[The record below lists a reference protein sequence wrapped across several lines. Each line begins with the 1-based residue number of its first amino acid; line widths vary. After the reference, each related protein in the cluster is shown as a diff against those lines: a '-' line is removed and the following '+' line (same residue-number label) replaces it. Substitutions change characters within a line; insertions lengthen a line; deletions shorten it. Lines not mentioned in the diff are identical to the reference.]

1 MKNSILKGSILAYT
15 IFVLTATLVL
25 FILSDQVENFASTE
39 KNEMTELGKM
49 ELPSGTR
56 YKTIEYNE
64 KVSVEE
70 IFDITSK
77 QTKGLKIET
86 INFDSIKVGL
96 TNITVI
102 FKKNGVTSQGL
113 VHLTVT
119 DTEKP
124 RITLEDSTIFIGE
137 EFDPLNQVTAQD
149 NVDGDLSSKIN
160 VSGIVDS
167 SNEGTYKIE
176 YTVVD
181 SSNNHTSK
189 TRAINVIADPKADT
203 PIMNVQLAIKEQNK
217 EDDSSTELD
226 EQTKDAALPN
236 QETTPALD
244 EALTNPVS
252 SEDEPNILLI
262 NGTRIPYQ
270 NGGEGSGQAI
280 IDSNPSGSASTWG
293 GVPIQSGDDGANTH
307 FIGHNPGVFSVLFSV
322 GVGQSI
328 SVNDSNGKT
337 TTYIINNILHLDDFG
352 HDLTTGIDYWEQTV
366 GTAGGE
372 RITLQTCISDTE
384 NLMVLASK

>member
-15 IFVLTATLVL
+15 ILVLTATLVL
-25 FILSDQVENFASTE
+25 FILSDQAENFANTE
-39 KNEMTELGKM
+39 KNEVAKLEKM

-56 YKTIEYNE
+56 YKTIEYGE
-64 KVSVEE
+64 EVSMEE
-70 IFDITSK
+70 IFDIPVE
-77 QTKGLKIET
+77 QTEGLEIDTTE
-86 INFDSIKVGL
+86 FDSIKVGL

-113 VHLTVT
+113 VSLTVT

-124 RITLEDSTIFIGE
+124 RITLEDATVFIGE
-137 EFDPLNQVTAQD
+137 EFEVLNKVTAQD

-160 VSGIVDS
+160 VFGAVDS

-181 SSNNHTSK
+181 SSDNRTSK
-189 TRAINVIADPKADT
+189 TREITVIADPKAVT
-203 PIMNVQLAIKEQNK
+203 SNSNVQPELNEQNK
-217 EDDSSTELD
+217 EDSSGEFDKQITEA
-226 EQTKDAALPN
+226 ELPV
-236 QETTPALD
+236 QETSAASG
-244 EALTNPVS
+244 EATMNPVS
-252 SEDEPNILLI
+252 SEQEPNILVI
-262 NGTRIPYQ
+262 NGIKIPYQ
-270 NGGEGSGQAI
+270 NGGQGSGQAI
-280 IDSNPSGSASTWG
+280 IDSNPNGSASTWG

-337 TTYIINNILHLDDFG
+337 TTYSINNILHLDDFG
-352 HDLTTGIDYWEQTV
+352 HDLTTGIDYWDQTV

-372 RITLQTCISDTE
+372 RIALQTCISDTE
-384 NLMVLASK
+384 NLMVLAAK